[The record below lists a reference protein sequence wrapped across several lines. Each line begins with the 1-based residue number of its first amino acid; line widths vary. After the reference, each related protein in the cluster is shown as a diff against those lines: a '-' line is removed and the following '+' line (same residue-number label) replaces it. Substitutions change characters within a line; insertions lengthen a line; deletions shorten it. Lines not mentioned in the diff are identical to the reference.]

1 MLIQIVTHTPTWV
14 FVLFAALLALGLS
27 QTRTRPASLRQ
38 VVLRPLPLVAL
49 SGWGAISAA
58 AAQPLAIVLWAASL
72 VALAAALRGGTPAAG
87 TRFDPATRTFTLPG
101 SWVPLLLILG
111 IFSVKYFAGAAMAL
125 HPSLATQATFAL
137 PMATLSGVFSGI
149 LVGRILRL
157 VRLARSSARD
167 SAPGELTQGALS

>member
-1 MLIQIVTHTPTWV
+1 MNQIVAHTPTWV

-27 QTRTRPASLRQ
+27 QTRTRPANLRL

-49 SGWGAISAA
+49 SGWSAISAA

-72 VALAAALRGGTPAAG
+72 AVLAAALRGGTPAAG

-111 IFSVKYFAGAAMAL
+111 IFSVKYVAGAAVAL
-125 HPSLATQATFAL
+125 HPNLATQAAFAL

-149 LVGRILRL
+149 LAGRIVRL
-157 VRLARSSARD
+157 VRLAQSSVRD
-167 SAPGELTQGALS
+167 STPEELAQGAVS